1 MTAISEEKA
10 KAKPKKKRLS
20 GVKKKIYDSLKEQLE
35 INDNYNDYTED
46 LLQDYLTMYDTKCM
60 LAQDI
65 KDRGVSLEYD
75 NGGGQKGSRNNP
87 SIDLYNR
94 TNAQMLKLLDAL
106 GLKPSKMSKPS
117 SDGDDD
123 DDL

>member
-1 MTAISEEKA
+1 MTAISEEKV

>member
-20 GVKKKIYDSLKEQLE
+20 GVKKKIYNSLKEQLE

>member
-1 MTAISEEKA
+1 MSTTSDTIKQT
-10 KAKPKKKRLS
+10 KKKKPRLA
-20 GVKKKIYDSLKEQLE
+20 GKRKELYESLKEQLE
-35 INDNYNDYTED
+35 INDNYNNYTED

-65 KDRGVSLEYD
+65 RERGVSIEYD

-94 TNAQMLKLLDAL
+94 TNAQMIKLLDAL
-106 GLKPSKMSKPS
+106 GLKPSKMSKPQY
-117 SDGDDD
+117 DGDDD
-123 DDL
+123 DEL

>member
-75 NGGGQKGSRNNP
+75 NGGGQ
-87 SIDLYNR
+87 
-94 TNAQMLKLLDAL
+94 
-106 GLKPSKMSKPS
+106 
-117 SDGDDD
+117 
-123 DDL
+123 